1 MDLLTDILQHAGL
14 RRRVLNL
21 RHLQDRQAL
30 RFPCH
35 KSIGFHVV
43 LQGQAHVHAPGL
55 KQPLALHAGD
65 LVLMAR
71 GIDHVLSSGPDLPP
85 GPIEL
90 AHTSTTPDA
99 PDSTGPTRLIG
110 GASQFWHDPLH
121 PLFAELPDWTA
132 LQADTLPRLGPLS
145 LTVAL
150 LAAEAAEPA
159 LGSQSVLHGL
169 LDASFTYL
177 LRELVAQ
184 RGETGSGWCH
194 AVREP
199 RVRQAVVLMHEDAA
213 RDWTL
218 DELAQRVGLSR
229 TALAQKFRLAMGD
242 TPLNYLRTVRMQKA
256 MHLLS
261 HTDHTLDTVAGE
273 VGYQDAFSFSKVFKR
288 TVGLAPRDFRRID
301 ADQKGLPGRL

>member
-21 RHLQDRQAL
+21 RHLPEHQAL

-55 KQPLALHAGD
+55 AQPLPLHAGD
-65 LVLMAR
+65 VVLMAR
-71 GIDHVLSSGPDLPP
+71 GVDHVLSTAAQLPP
-85 GPIEL
+85 GPIDT
-90 AHTSTTPDA
+90 AHTTAGADEASA
-99 PDSTGPTRLIG
+99 PADTAGTTRLIG
-110 GASQFWHDPLH
+110 GAYQFWHTPLH
-121 PLFAELPDWTA
+121 PLFAELPDWTV
-132 LQADTLPRLGPLS
+132 LRADDLPRLSPLS

-150 LAAEAAEPA
+150 LAAEAAQPA

-184 RGETGSGWCH
+184 RGETGSGWCT

-199 RVRQAVVLMHEDAA
+199 RVRQAVV
-213 RDWTL
+213 
-218 DELAQRVGLSR
+218 V
-229 TALAQKFRLAMGD
+229 
-242 TPLNYLRTVRMQKA
+242 N
-256 MHLLS
+256 
-261 HTDHTLDTVAGE
+261 
-273 VGYQDAFSFSKVFKR
+273 
-288 TVGLAPRDFRRID
+288 
-301 ADQKGLPGRL
+301 